1 MMPKEKHNYEVGKY
15 SFDKYGNLIP
25 FVECNSMQKLID
37 NTTKKI
43 EEKAIK
49 QYKLGSD
56 LEKQNVVAKFFN
68 PTGDGTWY
76 LMNMKDRNYAWGIV
90 NWVGLEIGS
99 FSINELE
106 EVKLPFGMGI
116 ERDLYF
122 EEKPA
127 IDIWNNLINIKYE

>member
-1 MMPKEKHNYEVGKY
+1 MEGVIMH
-15 SFDKYGNLIP
+15 L
-25 FVECNSMQKLID
+25 L
-37 NTTKKI
+37 TKKI
-43 EEKAIK
+43 QEKATK

-76 LMNMKDRNYAWGIV
+76 LMNMKDRDYAWGIV
-90 NWVGLEIGS
+90 NWIGLEIGS

-116 ERDLYF
+116 ERDIYF

-127 IDIWNNLINIKYE
+127 IDIWNNLIDVKYE

>member
-1 MMPKEKHNYEVGKY
+1 MEGSIMH
-15 SFDKYGNLIP
+15 L
-25 FVECNSMQKLID
+25 L
-37 NTTKKI
+37 TKKI

-76 LMNMKDRNYAWGIV
+76 LMNMKDRNYAWG
-90 NWVGLEIGS
+90 
-99 FSINELE
+99 
-106 EVKLPFGMGI
+106 KLPFGMGI